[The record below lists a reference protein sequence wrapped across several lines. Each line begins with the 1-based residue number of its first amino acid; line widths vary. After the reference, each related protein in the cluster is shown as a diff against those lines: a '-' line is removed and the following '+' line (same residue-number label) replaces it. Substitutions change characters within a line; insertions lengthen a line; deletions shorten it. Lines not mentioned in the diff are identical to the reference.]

1 MDEKLTKQINN
12 LPLTPGVYLFK
23 DKRGRILYIGKASN
37 LRNRVKSYFKG
48 PLLETRL
55 NIMVE
60 KIKKIDRILC
70 DSEIE
75 ALVLES
81 ELIRRYKPKYNIEWK
96 DDKNFLYIMITK
108 EQFPRVEEVR
118 PPLTEKAQYFGPFT
132 DASAVKNTLKTLRRI
147 FPYRSCRRMPTK
159 ACLHYFIKRC
169 PSPCI
174 GEISE
179 KDYQKLIKNL
189 IKILSGKKNLV
200 IKQMG
205 KEMKIES
212 VKHKFEKAA
221 VLRDRIANLKKINQT
236 IIFDEASYKRI
247 KSDEALSGL
256 SRLLD
261 LKSLPRR
268 IEAYDVSN
276 ISGLSATGSMIV
288 FEDGLPQKKEY
299 KRFKIKSVSGI
310 DDYKMIKEILERRFK
325 QNWISPDLVII
336 DGGKGQLSTAKNV
349 LAKNKLSIPVI
360 GLAKREE
367 EIVIKKGRSFQ
378 IIRLPKTS
386 KILQL
391 LQRIRDEAHRFAI
404 SYHTKL
410 RSKAIQKSALDEIPG
425 IGPKTKKVLLKNF
438 SSIKNIKKAK
448 VDELSD
454 VIGINKT
461 KLLKK
466 YL

>member
-23 DKRGRILYIGKASN
+23 DKRGHILYIGKASH
-37 LRNRVKSYFKG
+37 LRTRVKSYFKG
-48 PLLETRL
+48 PLLEARL

-60 KIKKIDRILC
+60 KIRKIDRILC

-81 ELIRRYKPKYNIEWK
+81 ELIRRYKPKYNVEWK

-132 DASAVKNTLKTLRRI
+132 DASAVKNTLKNLRRI
-147 FPYRSCRRMPTK
+147 FLYRSCRRIPTK
-159 ACLHYFIKRC
+159 ACLQYFIKRC
-169 PSPCI
+169 PAPCI

-189 IKILSGKKNLV
+189 IKVLSGKKNLV
-200 IKQMG
+200 IKQME

-212 VKHKFEKAA
+212 AKHEFEEAA
-221 VLRDRIANLKKINQT
+221 VLRDRAFNLKKINQT

-256 SRLLD
+256 SKLLS

-325 QNWISPDLVII
+325 RSWIPPDLVII
-336 DGGKGQLSTAKNV
+336 DGGKGQLSVTLDV
-349 LAKNKLSIPVI
+349 LTKNKLSIPAM

-386 KILQL
+386 KILHL

-404 SYHTKL
+404 GYHTKL
-410 RSKAIQKSALDEIPG
+410 RSKAIRKSALDEIPG
-425 IGPKTKKVLLKNF
+425 IGPKTKKVLLKTF
-438 SSIKNIKKAK
+438 GSIKNIKKAK
-448 VDELSD
+448 IDELSE
-454 VIGINKT
+454 VIGSNKA
-461 KLLKK
+461 KLSKK